1 MNTRIHLLV
10 TLAIA
15 GGIAA
20 TTTIIGLA
28 VWRAMPERA
37 TANAPAHGEF
47 ATRLQPVLEGIGST
61 RELTPVPLGA
71 TPAPERTA
79 SGGTA
84 APAGPRH
91 HERRR
96 RPQ

>member
-10 TLAIA
+10 ALACA
-15 GGIAA
+15 CGVAA

-28 VWRAMPERA
+28 VWRAAPESA
-37 TANAPAHGEF
+37 TAPAHGEF

-71 TPAPERTA
+71 APAPERTP

-84 APAGPRH
+84 TPAGPLH

-96 RPQ
+96 HPQ